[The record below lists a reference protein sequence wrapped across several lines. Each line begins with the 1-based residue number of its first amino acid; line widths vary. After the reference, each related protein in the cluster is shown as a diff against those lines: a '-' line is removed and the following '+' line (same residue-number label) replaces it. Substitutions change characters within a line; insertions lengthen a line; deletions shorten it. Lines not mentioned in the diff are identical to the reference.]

1 MEERRCAGCG
11 EAFRPRPQVP
21 DQEYCGKK
29 ECRGVRRRRWQRA
42 KRQDDADYRD
52 NQARAQRAWAGENSA
67 YWRAYRSGH
76 PEYAQAERERAK
88 QRQRD
93 CRRGAAGGDR
103 SQRWTRQS
111 RFRQF
116 RQGLTFWCR
125 RMRKSSQRWTRK
137 CWKLTCFQRHNIA
150 VRMFAKRGLD
160 RPA

>member
-29 ECRGVRRRRWQRA
+29 ECRRARRRRWQRA

-76 PEYAQAERERAK
+76 PDYAQANREK

-93 CRRGAAGGDR
+93 GKRRATNLAKMDSIG
-103 SQRWTRQS
+103 
-111 RFRQF
+111 
-116 RQGLTFWCR
+116 TF
-125 RMRKSSQRWTRK
+125 SSVPSGTYLLVPK
-137 CWKLTCFQRHNIA
+137 GEEKL
-150 VRMFAKRGLD
+150 AKMDSIVVEITLLSKR
-160 RPA
+160 

>member
-52 NQARAQRAWAGENSA
+52 NQARAQRAWARENSA

-76 PEYAQAERERAK
+76 PEYAQAERDRAK
-88 QRQRD
+88 QRRRD
-93 CRRGAAGGDR
+93 CRRRAAGGD
-103 SQRWTRQS
+103 
-111 RFRQF
+111 
-116 RQGLTFWCR
+116 
-125 RMRKSSQRWTRK
+125 
-137 CWKLTCFQRHNIA
+137 A
-150 VRMFAKRGLD
+150 FAKMDSSKPLSTVPSGTYLLVPQD
-160 RPA
+160 EEKFAKMDSLMVEITLLSKT